1 MPIGTIRTHL
11 HRGRKKLREALQQ
24 RQTQSSIPDRTHD
37 RAQERR
43 ATCTTNP

>member
-24 RQTQSSIPDRTHD
+24 RQTQSQS
-37 RAQERR
+37 QERR
-43 ATCTTNP
+43 ATCTTNR

>member
-24 RQTQSSIPDRTHD
+24 RQTH
-37 RAQERR
+37 ERS
-43 ATCTTNP
+43 ATCTTSR